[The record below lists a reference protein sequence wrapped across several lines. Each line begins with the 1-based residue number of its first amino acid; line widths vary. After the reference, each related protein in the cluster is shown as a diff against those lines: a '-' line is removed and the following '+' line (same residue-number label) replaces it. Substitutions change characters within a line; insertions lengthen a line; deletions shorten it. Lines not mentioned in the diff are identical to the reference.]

1 MLDSA
6 NMSCTLSEEAEWKL
20 KASGVALTPVS
31 VPESVVFVDC
41 AGHLT
46 QLRCIYVL
54 KIVHCLLL
62 TSCPTRNI
70 ILLSPERP
78 TLLNESVARLG
89 VNAAMRVRRLCSF

>member
-20 KASGVALTPVS
+20 TASGVAVS
-31 VPESVVFVDC
+31 VPENVVFVDC
-41 AGHLT
+41 AGLLT

-54 KIVHCLLL
+54 KIAHCLLL

-89 VNAAMRVRRLCSF
+89 VNTAMRVRRLCSF